1 MSEKTERRNFVKL
14 ALEHGGKLKS
24 LVLPTQI
31 TNGTG
36 LFNPSVFID
45 NGEILVNI
53 RHCQYLFYH
62 SEKKIYEHQWG
73 PLLYMNPEND
83 ITLTTT
89 NYICKL
95 DDNLDM
101 VDAKRIDTS
110 KLDVK
115 PIWQFVGLEDIR
127 LFRWDGILYGSGVR
141 RDTTTNGQGRMELS
155 TIELDQHG
163 ARETHR
169 WRIPAPGADDT
180 YCEKNWMPILDWPYH
195 YVKWSNPLEIVKVD
209 PIKKTCEV
217 VIKKTQT
224 IPFHYRGGSQVIKL
238 GKFYVALPHIVFLF
252 RSEADKKDAVYQ
264 QGFLVWDENWDLVRY
279 TKPFSFMGADI
290 EFCCG
295 MAEYKDN
302 ILITFGYQD
311 NAAFILSVPHD
322 FLTDYINGKYEQH
335 S

>member
-1 MSEKTERRNFVKL
+1 MADFMRRNFVKL
-14 ALEHGGKLKS
+14 ALKNGGKLKS
-24 LVLPTQI
+24 LVLPTNI

-45 NGEILVNI
+45 NNGDILVNI

-89 NYICKL
+89 NYLCKL
-95 DDNLDM
+95 TEDLEIDEIM
-101 VDAKRIDTS
+101 KIDTS

-115 PIWQFVGLEDIR
+115 PIWQFVGLEDVR

-155 TIELDQHG
+155 TLEYDKHG

-169 WRIPAPGADDT
+169 WRIPAPGQDDT
-180 YCEKNWMPILDWPYH
+180 YCEKNWMPILDMPYH
-195 YVKWSNPLEIVKVD
+195 FVKWSSPLEIVKVD
-209 PIKKTCEV
+209 PLKRTCEI
-217 VIKKTQT
+217 VIQKTQT
-224 IPFHYRGGSQVIKL
+224 IPYYYRGGSQVIKL
-238 GKFYVALPHIVFLF
+238 GKYYIALPHIVFLF
-252 RSEADKKDAVYQ
+252 RSEADKIDAVYQ
-264 QGFLVWDENWDLVRY
+264 QGFLVWDEEWNLVRH
-279 TKPFSFMGADI
+279 TPPFSFMGADV

-295 MAEYKDN
+295 MAEYKEN
-302 ILITFGYQD
+302 VLITFGYQD
-311 NAAFILSVPHD
+311 NAAFILSVPVE
-322 FLTDYINGKYEQH
+322 FIINYVNGKYEKH
-335 S
+335 D